1 MEREIHAKLHAA
13 IGDATPPALRFAPG
27 PVPSPGGETR
37 AAVPPVSP
45 TPAEMSEADVVSAA
59 IDDPGL
65 RDAVR
70 RTVAAGLARGRADR
84 GV

>member
-1 MEREIHAKLHAA
+1 
-13 IGDATPPALRFAPG
+13 
-27 PVPSPGGETR
+27 
-37 AAVPPVSP
+37 
-45 TPAEMSEADVVSAA
+45 MSEADVVSAA